1 MGAPCSVHYR
11 KGARVDVGDA
21 GRFTC
26 NEDEIQRRSPVVA
39 ALAPST
45 VPALGSVP
53 PVVPDVGLAPG
64 APVLPLVIEPLELPD
79 TLVPTLVPVPSA
91 LFVVVPHPAS
101 AAQEASIMAV
111 VNRFM
116 VILSG

>member
-1 MGAPCSVHYR
+1 MGENQ
-11 KGARVDVGDA
+11 
-21 GRFTC
+21 RF
-26 NEDEIQRRSPVVA
+26 SPVVA

-45 VPALGSVP
+45 VPAFGSVP

-79 TLVPTLVPVPSA
+79 ALVAIESVL
-91 LFVVVPHPAS
+91 VVVLVQPAS
-101 AAQEASIMAV
+101 PAQAASNIAV

>member
-11 KGARVDVGDA
+11 MGARVRVGEA
-21 GRFTC
+21 GQFVISMAS
-26 NEDEIQRRSPVVA
+26 NQRRSPTVA

-45 VPALGSVP
+45 LPALGSVP
-53 PVVPDVGLAPG
+53 PVVPDVGLAPA

-79 TLVPTLVPVPSA
+79 TLVSVLLHAVKA
-91 LFVVVPHPAS
+91 AQAAS
-101 AAQEASIMAV
+101 AKAV

-116 VILSG
+116 VNLSR